1 MINVFCTAPIGRFLN
16 ELNVPDKIEL
26 RVDEYA
32 TGRAL
37 EEGLVWCD
45 AHISNA
51 RVKLDLGMLSKAKNL
66 RYIFQPSIGNENLSD
81 CLLESNIVIDGLLSQ
96 VEFRESNTTTAEH
109 TLTLI
114 LAAMKEFR
122 SLTDDVV
129 DNGLWDNR
137 RYHISDLADAT
148 LGIIGFGVVGKGL
161 RQLVSGFK
169 CNVLVYDPY
178 IDDDEMKDFNVSKVS
193 LEILLEQSDVISL
206 HCPLNKETYK
216 ILNSHNCVNLKMS
229 SVIVNCARGGVVC
242 EEMVSKKIA
251 NSTLRGYAADVLEGE
266 NPQGVKD
273 HNLVAEASRNK
284 NIIISPHVGGSS
296 YVYMR
301 KIFQLA
307 IGKIVQ
313 EVG

>member
-1 MINVFCTAPIGRFLN
+1 LINVFCTAPIGRFLD
-16 ELNVPDKIEL
+16 ELDVPDNIEL
-26 RVDEYA
+26 RVEEYA
-32 TGRAL
+32 TGSAL
-37 EEGLVWCD
+37 EEGLIWCD

-66 RYIFQPSIGNENLSD
+66 RYIFQPSIGNENLSA
-81 CLLESNIVIDGLLSQ
+81 CLRGSSIVIDGLWSQ
-96 VEFRESNTTTAEH
+96 VEFRKSNTTTAEH
-109 TLTLI
+109 TLTMI
-114 LAAMKEFR
+114 LTAMKQFR
-122 SLTDDVV
+122 NLTDDVV

-161 RQLVSGFK
+161 RQLASGFK

-178 IDDDEMKDFNVSKVS
+178 IDDDEINDFNVSKVS
-193 LEILLEQSDVISL
+193 LETLLEQSDVISL

-216 ILNSHNCVNLKMS
+216 ILNSQNCINLKRS
-229 SVIVNCARGGVVC
+229 SIIVNCARGGVVC
-242 EEMVSKKIA
+242 EEMVSKKIG
-251 NSTLRGYAADVLEGE
+251 NGTLKGYAADVLEGE
-266 NPQGVKD
+266 DPQGVKD
-273 HNLVAEASRNK
+273 HHLVTEASRNM

-307 IGKIVQ
+307 IDNIAQ
-313 EVG
+313 EVD